1 MIPTME
7 PGSGLDLHL
16 HSDYSDG
23 VLTPAA
29 LMALVAARGVGLAA
43 LTDHDT
49 LAGCDE
55 ARRACEPL
63 GLRFVAGVEVT
74 ASWRAQE
81 LHVIGLAPREDDS
94 ALAAHLK
101 DIRARRRQRLIAI
114 GERLTQRGALPVQ
127 PLIETLLQQYD
138 DAGGRA
144 PTRLHLARA
153 LVAAGHARDVG
164 DAFDHWLSRGTPGH
178 VPHEWPT
185 LSQTLEVLRSAN
197 AVAVL
202 AHPHRYKLSA
212 GALRQL
218 VEEFGA
224 AGGAALEVS
233 VGGMARHDLD
243 RLATLARRHGLAASV
258 GSDFHDPA
266 LPWNPPG
273 RFAKLPDDLEPVT
286 ARLR

>member
-1 MIPTME
+1 ME

-29 LMALVAARGVGLAA
+29 LMTHVAARGVGLAA

-55 ARRACEPL
+55 ARRTCETL
-63 GLRFVAGVEVT
+63 GMRFVAGVEVT
-74 ASWRAQE
+74 AGWRGQE
-81 LHVIGLAPREDDS
+81 LHVIGLAPRTDETR
-94 ALAAHLK
+94 LQAHLEE
-101 DIRARRRQRLIAI
+101 IRARRRLRLHRIA
-114 GERLTQRGALPVQ
+114 ERLSQRASLPAQ
-127 PLIETLLQQYD
+127 PLIDSLLQQYD
-138 DAGGRA
+138 ASSARA

-153 LVAAGHARDVG
+153 LTSSGHARGVSE
-164 DAFDHWLSRGTPGH
+164 AFDRWLSRGTAGH

-185 LSQTLEVLRSAN
+185 LQQTLEVLRAAD
-197 AVAVL
+197 AVPVL

-218 VEEFGA
+218 VEEFRA
-224 AGGAALEVS
+224 AGGLALEVS
-233 VGGMARHDLD
+233 VGGMARQDLD
-243 RLATLARRHGLAASV
+243 RLATLARRYGLAASV